1 MLNQQ
6 GARSTHRS
14 GTNSPRREQ
23 LLNAAAR
30 LILEK
35 GAGNLTLDAVSDAA
49 HVSKGGLLYH
59 FDSKTALLEALV
71 DDLVAQ
77 LERAV
82 DEQLC
87 SNTVEGIAAARAY
100 LRAIAHMGELPRA
113 QQLCKALTFICAA
126 HPEYLDRIRGRVSE
140 RSRLAWTKQMSLDEL
155 HLRLLADGLW
165 FADIYGFYQITSER
179 RVELLELCG
188 CAEIDAVKQR

>member
-1 MLNQQ
+1 MNQQ
-6 GARSTHRS
+6 GARHTHRS

-35 GAGNLTLDAVSDAA
+35 GAGHLTLDAVCDAA

-71 DDLVAQ
+71 DDLTAQ
-77 LERAV
+77 LEKEV

-87 SNTVEGIAAARAY
+87 SDARAGIAGARAY
-100 LRAIAHMGELPRA
+100 LRAIARMGELPRA

-126 HPEYLDRIRGRVSE
+126 HPEYVDRIRGRVGE
-140 RSRLAWTKQMSLDEL
+140 RSRLCWTQQMPLDEL

-165 FADIYGFYQITSER
+165 LADIYGSYQITSER

-188 CAEIDAVKQR
+188 CADASRE